1 MLKNVEQLKEKLQ
14 QKQQG
19 EAKQEEEEISN
30 LITLLKAF
38 QYTKTTYNPR
48 PLHARLVHL
57 PPHYQFCKP
66 TLSSITSSDVGTV
79 VQICGTVVKAG
90 PIRMM
95 EVTRTY
101 QCLNKDCGYKFIVN
115 ADFGTNNN
123 ALPMPIV
130 CPSDTTPLGDGF
142 DDEQEPCR
150 STSFA
155 IVQDESDHCDYQEI
169 KIQESASALTRVG
182 SIPRSILIKLNHDL
196 VDKCNPGDEVVVVG
210 CLLAM
215 WQNQTLGQ
223 DVECMVGMCMRAH
236 SVRVINSEEDYGGG
250 GSSMAELGLFGN
262 KSALGGAG
270 INLSSSGN
278 LREKFRREFDAF
290 WSDPSARR
298 RPIATRDYIVRAVC
312 PKLYGMHAVKLGM
325 LLVLIGGASISSSST
340 SADAEDKK
348 DTTEKEVVQ
357 VEEDNDSDEGAP
369 VAFDISGGGDDDDD
383 KVGKKKK
390 RKKKK
395 TNTSKKDE
403 VKTRRRIQS
412 RESILP
418 FAPSFELSSVLF

>member
-1 MLKNVEQLKEKLQ
+1 
-14 QKQQG
+14 
-19 EAKQEEEEISN
+19 
-30 LITLLKAF
+30 
-38 QYTKTTYNPR
+38 
-48 PLHARLVHL
+48 
-57 PPHYQFCKP
+57 
-66 TLSSITSSDVGTV
+66 
-79 VQICGTVVKAG
+79 
-90 PIRMM
+90 
-95 EVTRTY
+95 
-101 QCLNKDCGYKFIVN
+101 
-115 ADFGTNNN
+115 
-123 ALPMPIV
+123 MPIV

-196 VDKCNPGDEVVVVG
+196 VDKCNPGDEIVVVG

-236 SVRVINSEEDYGGG
+236 SVRVVNSEEDYGGG
-250 GSSMAELGLFGN
+250 SGTSMADLGLFGN

-325 LLVLIGGASISSSST
+325 LLVLIGGASISSSS

-348 DTTEKEVVQ
+348 KDNTAEKDVVEVK
-357 VEEDNDSDEGAP
+357 EDDDSDEDAP
-369 VAFDISGGGDDDDD
+369 VAFDISGGGDDDED

-390 RKKKK
+390 RKKKR

-412 RESILP
+412 REYNILLIT
-418 FAPSFELSSVLF
+418 FLFFLLCNSKPHTL

>member
-1 MLKNVEQLKEKLQ
+1 
-14 QKQQG
+14 
-19 EAKQEEEEISN
+19 
-30 LITLLKAF
+30 
-38 QYTKTTYNPR
+38 
-48 PLHARLVHL
+48 
-57 PPHYQFCKP
+57 
-66 TLSSITSSDVGTV
+66 
-79 VQICGTVVKAG
+79 
-90 PIRMM
+90 
-95 EVTRTY
+95 
-101 QCLNKDCGYKFIVN
+101 
-115 ADFGTNNN
+115 
-123 ALPMPIV
+123 MPIV

-155 IVQDESDHCDYQEI
+155 IVQNESDHCDYQEI
-169 KIQESASALTRVG
+169 KIQESASALSRVG

-250 GSSMAELGLFGN
+250 SGTSMVDLGLFGN

-312 PKLYGMHAVKLGM
+312 PKLYGMHAVKLGL
-325 LLVLIGGASISSSST
+325 LLVLIGGASISSS
-340 SADAEDKK
+340 ANDAEDKK
-348 DTTEKEVVQ
+348 DTAEKEVVE
-357 VEEDNDSDEGAP
+357 VEEDCDSDEGAP

-383 KVGKKKK
+383 KVGKRKK
-390 RKKKK
+390 RKKKRTN

-412 RESILP
+412 REYIFSSLLP
-418 FAPSFELSSVLF
+418 FGFFYAVLNLILY

>member
-1 MLKNVEQLKEKLQ
+1 
-14 QKQQG
+14 
-19 EAKQEEEEISN
+19 
-30 LITLLKAF
+30 
-38 QYTKTTYNPR
+38 
-48 PLHARLVHL
+48 
-57 PPHYQFCKP
+57 
-66 TLSSITSSDVGTV
+66 
-79 VQICGTVVKAG
+79 
-90 PIRMM
+90 
-95 EVTRTY
+95 
-101 QCLNKDCGYKFIVN
+101 
-115 ADFGTNNN
+115 
-123 ALPMPIV
+123 MPIV

-155 IVQDESDHCDYQEI
+155 IVQNESDHCDYQEI

-250 GSSMAELGLFGN
+250 SGTSMADLGLFG
-262 KSALGGAG
+262 KSSALGGAG

-325 LLVLIGGASISSSST
+325 LLVLIGGASISSSS
-340 SADAEDKK
+340 SIADTEEKK
-348 DTTEKEVVQ
+348 DTAEKEVVE
-357 VEEDNDSDEGAP
+357 VEEDDDSDEGAP
-369 VAFDISGGGDDDDD
+369 VAFDISGGGNDDDDRA
-383 KVGKKKK
+383 GKKKK

-412 RESILP
+412 REYIFFCFVFSFSFLLCCSYLILY
-418 FAPSFELSSVLF
+418 

>member
-1 MLKNVEQLKEKLQ
+1 
-14 QKQQG
+14 
-19 EAKQEEEEISN
+19 
-30 LITLLKAF
+30 
-38 QYTKTTYNPR
+38 
-48 PLHARLVHL
+48 
-57 PPHYQFCKP
+57 
-66 TLSSITSSDVGTV
+66 
-79 VQICGTVVKAG
+79 
-90 PIRMM
+90 
-95 EVTRTY
+95 
-101 QCLNKDCGYKFIVN
+101 
-115 ADFGTNNN
+115 
-123 ALPMPIV
+123 MPIV

-150 STSFA
+150 SISFA
-155 IVQDESDHCDYQEI
+155 IVQNESDHCDYQEI

-236 SVRVINSEEDYGGG
+236 SVRVVNSEEEYGGG
-250 GSSMAELGLFGN
+250 GSSMADLGLFGN

-312 PKLYGMHAVKLGM
+312 PKLYGMHAVKLGL
-325 LLVLIGGASISSSST
+325 LLVLIGGASISSSS
-340 SADAEDKK
+340 SAAGAEDKK
-348 DTTEKEVVQ
+348 DPAENEVVE
-357 VEEDNDSDEGAP
+357 VEEDNDSDDGAP
-369 VAFDISGGGDDDDD
+369 VVFDISGGGDDDD

-390 RKKKK
+390 RKKKKK

-412 RESILP
+412 REYFRLTLLLFLLCCSYLILFNLLLILQPNKRYSIDW
-418 FAPSFELSSVLF
+418 